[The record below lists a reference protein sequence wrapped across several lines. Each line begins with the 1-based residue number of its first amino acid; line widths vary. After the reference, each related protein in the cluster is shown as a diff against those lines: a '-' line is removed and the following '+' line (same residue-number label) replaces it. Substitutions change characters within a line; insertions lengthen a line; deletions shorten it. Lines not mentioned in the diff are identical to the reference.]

1 MAVGVSWHLQC
12 VDNQRGGVDN
22 RSRGACVIL
31 DTLAQPHECTLISV
45 PLQGV
50 RLDTDRESIWSVP
63 KEAKSAYYLL
73 FIGQFLLG
81 VWVLWSRPT
90 TPPRGW
96 EGRLVEGWSD
106 AAALAV
112 ASAAVALVV
121 TEIWRFVVV
130 LSRGL
135 YERLERER
143 EARRQEGASEAL
155 RRAEEVM
162 KRKGMSLEDIQRIIE
177 ETRKTVRNGGA

>member
-1 MAVGVSWHLQC
+1 MRSWPL
-12 VDNQRGGVDN
+12 VFD
-22 RSRGACVIL
+22 L
-31 DTLAQPHECTLISV
+31 DTE
-45 PLQGV
+45 
-50 RLDTDRESIWSVP
+50 RESIWSVP
-63 KEAKSAYYLL
+63 KAAKSAFYLL

-81 VWVLWSRPT
+81 VSVLWSRPI
-90 TPPRGW
+90 PPTGDW
-96 EGRLVEGWSD
+96 MERLVAGWSD

-143 EARRQEGASEAL
+143 EARRQEGASETL
-155 RRAEEVM
+155 RHAEEVLM
-162 KRKGMSLEDIQRIIE
+162 REGMSVEEIQRIIKE
-177 ETRKTVRNGGA
+177 IREIQNGRP